1 MNEWSE
7 GESVYMS
14 GGAERDKLPENG
26 AAAKGQITEK

>member
-14 GGAERDKLPENG
+14 GRAERDKLPE
-26 AAAKGQITEK
+26 KVLLTDK